1 MNSRNSGAMP
11 SALSAVAGGSRAALV
26 VRLAGL
32 MGLTICGAAFVTEVA
47 GAEAALGR
55 FAAPAQAPAETLE
68 KTVEAKPEA
77 PAASE
82 PCGEEPE
89 SADQKQIEE
98 LMRRMEEERQK
109 ELAAL
114 KEDPAWKPSHEK
126 VRVIRPCDPDAGE
139 TLLTFSID
147 GQGRLLAGCYLPVA
161 EPDESQMVLPSQR
174 AFKAWLRILSPDGKQ
189 VASWE
194 LDVMP
199 SAVCVAPDGTIF
211 VGGDGRIAK
220 LSAEGKVLAVVDTPG
235 VVALREAEAAKQ
247 KAEQEKAE
255 KEKADKEE
263 GKDDAEGKAKEKK
276 SAKIG
281 NALLRAFGLGGS
293 PEKSSAEQEAAMAA
307 YQKYQAGVVTGLTAN
322 EADVFVCGGTPEGFG
337 YSVWRMDHELKN
349 PQLIVKDLR
358 GCCGQMD
365 IQAAGDRLWIP
376 VNGEHKVKCYDRD
389 GKELLK
395 FGKRDRKKAEGFG
408 GCCEPKN
415 VRIAPDGSIFTA
427 ESGPPVV
434 VKKFDAAGKLLG
446 VVALPEYSSGCVR
459 VTVAASPDESE
470 IYLLN
475 TGEHSI
481 HVFADKRS
489 VPTHE
494 QTAVIDFGG
503 ERPTQLNTF
512 CLGVDGRLYAAC
524 GRFVP
529 EMTPGEANGLASLNR
544 GGPSAEIRVFDAEG
558 KPQKTW
564 PLDFTPQAL
573 AAVEGGL
580 IVAGEGRL
588 AEFDFEGKLVRS
600 ADSPHVQKLPPLPE
614 IPPPEKPL
622 SAEEQKARAARLAAA
637 KEARDRAQKALA
649 AKMAELRAAAGDAG
663 KREQLQKEYAEL
675 VREFSE
681 RSVELNEAAQT
692 PRTKALQARAAQMRQ
707 RSVSAVAVGEKDV
720 FIACPMAQ
728 GFGFAIWRTDHS
740 FGEGRLIAE
749 GLRGCCGQMD
759 IQARGQQVFVAEN
772 ARKRVVVYDREGKQL
787 AAWGESQRGGLDGFG
802 SCCNPMNLR
811 FNPAGELITSE
822 ASLGRLKRYTPE
834 GQLLGLVGTAT
845 VEGGCK
851 NVAVDLS
858 PDGNR
863 CYVMDLGK
871 NRICVL
877 SAKAGKADPQ
887 P

>member
-1 MNSRNSGAMP
+1 
-11 SALSAVAGGSRAALV
+11 
-26 VRLAGL
+26 
-32 MGLTICGAAFVTEVA
+32 
-47 GAEAALGR
+47 
-55 FAAPAQAPAETLE
+55 
-68 KTVEAKPEA
+68 
-77 PAASE
+77 
-82 PCGEEPE
+82 
-89 SADQKQIEE
+89 
-98 LMRRMEEERQK
+98 
-109 ELAAL
+109 
-114 KEDPAWKPSHEK
+114 
-126 VRVIRPCDPDAGE
+126 
-139 TLLTFSID
+139 
-147 GQGRLLAGCYLPVA
+147 
-161 EPDESQMVLPSQR
+161 
-174 AFKAWLRILSPDGKQ
+174 
-189 VASWE
+189 
-194 LDVMP
+194 MP

-220 LSAEGKVLAVVDTPG
+220 LSAEGKVLAMVDTPG

-255 KEKADKEE
+255 KAKAEKEKEE
-263 GKDDAEGKAKEKK
+263 GKDDAEGNAKEKK

-293 PEKSSAEQEAAMAA
+293 AEKSSTEKEAATAA
-307 YQKYQAGVVTGLTAN
+307 YQKYQAGVVTGLTAGDT
-322 EADVFVCGGTPEGFG
+322 DVFVCGGTPDGFG
-337 YSVWRMDHELKN
+337 YSVWRMDHDLKN

-415 VRIAPDGSIFTA
+415 VRITRDGTIFTA

-434 VKKFDAAGKLLG
+434 VKHFDASGKLLG

-481 HVFADKRS
+481 HVFADKRT

-512 CLGVDGRLYAAC
+512 CIGGDGRLYAAC

-529 EMTPGEANGLASLNR
+529 PMTPEEANGSAAPTR
-544 GGPSAEIRVFDAEG
+544 GAASAEIRVFDAEG
-558 KPQKTW
+558 KPQKSW

-588 AEFDFEGKLVRS
+588 AEFDYEGKLVRS
-600 ADSPHVQKLPPLPE
+600 ADSPHVQKLPSLPE

-622 SAEEQKARAARLAAA
+622 SDEEQKARAERLAAA
-637 KEARDRAQKALA
+637 KDARDRAQKALA
-649 AKMAELRAAAGDAG
+649 AKMAELRAAAGDAD
-663 KREQLQKEYAEL
+663 KREHLQKEYAEL
-675 VREFSE
+675 VREFSA
-681 RSVELNEAAQT
+681 RSAELNEASTT

-707 RSVSAVAVGEKDV
+707 RSISAVAVGEKDV

-728 GFGFAIWRTDHS
+728 GFGFAIWRTDRS

-759 IQARGQQVFVAEN
+759 IQARGEHVFVAEN
-772 ARKRVVVYDREGKQL
+772 ARKRVVVFDRDGKQS
-787 AAWGESQRGGLDGFG
+787 AVWGESQRGGIEGFG

-834 GQLLGLVGTAT
+834 GQLLGLVGTAA

-877 SAKAGKADPQ
+877 SAKADKAKPQ